1 MAVRAVP
8 CVGAMLVS
16 LEQHQ
21 SGQERIEGLRELKTL
36 QDFPSAIIC
45 LLPFPSDAID
55 SLNTSDAP
63 VRKGF
68 LFSSLLIIW
77 SVKALNNDHCC
88 RCCSFTVCVRKMLFG
103 TNFKLGGTKQQRYI
117 YMQRNS

>member
-1 MAVRAVP
+1 
-8 CVGAMLVS
+8 MLVS

-77 SVKALNNDHCC
+77 SVKVLNND
-88 RCCSFTVCVRKMLFG
+88 RCCLVLFIHSVSFGANLKLVG
-103 TNFKLGGTKQQRYI
+103 TEQQKYI
-117 YMQRNS
+117 TCNRTAKT